1 MTKCYQNLLP
11 FSSVKRRKAET
22 VFSGSDISSNG
33 GIDLPAQ
40 VDQQMGVT
48 QAVARVMGDTSRWK
62 LLHWRDR
69 HNVRYIVGLAE
80 IKRLKHKSPV
90 WIEWVERKREKE

>member
-48 QAVARVMGDTSRWK
+48 QAVAKVMGDTSRWK
-62 LLHWRDR
+62 LLR
-69 HNVRYIVGLAE
+69 
-80 IKRLKHKSPV
+80 
-90 WIEWVERKREKE
+90 